1 LKRVKLNGTV
11 FSGEGEGKKFVE
23 LPWVSRQIIKKLGF
37 TPYPGTLNLK
47 LTEKSVKQRN
57 LLEKVPSMQILPSEG
72 YYSGLLF
79 KAFIGIVECAIVLP
93 QITGYPKTVLE
104 VIASINLRVA
114 LKLENGC
121 QVTVVVNV

>member
-23 LPWVSRQIIKKLGF
+23 LPWVRRQIIKKLGF
-37 TPYPGTLNLK
+37 IPYPGTLNLK

-57 LLEKVPSMQILPSEG
+57 LLEKAPTMQILPAEG

-93 QITGYPKTVLE
+93 QITSYPKTLLE

-114 LKLENGC
+114 LKLENGS